1 MRKFYLFFAGAFL
14 ALPMVAQNEPIRN
27 PETDPKEIYLQDFE
41 SDWDAWSTAVVDTIN
56 GLDYFKVGAVSTSS
70 LKIWEDKNYQTGFV
84 HRDTVIE
91 IFNGVKQTGSDT
103 DIANNAFKDDSYT
116 IRTDAEDDITRQKAL
131 DEYGTNGGKKYF
143 QYYATDGSKVGNAS
157 GGLVPE
163 YRRNLFIR
171 LTPGAIEENSSY
183 RITMYLKTTKLK
195 NAEGEKNA
203 TPATFRAEFMRGFF
217 NSEKNFS
224 MGRDVSSSNTF
235 TYSKDDF
242 VDGEWTKITYMSYFL
257 TNEIAEQF
265 CYYNGYYSD
274 WGKAWKWKGDQ
285 VDDAGFDSLCIIRQP
300 NKFFLRVSF
309 RGDSTVYDLD
319 NMSITKSTIGGIQH
333 TGNMLRVDFGY
344 QTNLK
349 DQALAA
355 KARTNVPAVELPGQ
369 FFTVRGFKS
378 STNKWQKIGISTAE
392 YHDDG
397 YLYMWAKPGA
407 GGAQIK
413 FESYDS
419 VLVSFTNPTGV
430 EYDTLSLKYTGTL
443 YPNALDQEWVDAGKK
458 VFDFTNEVST
468 PNPNIATGVYQMKN
482 FPPVMRPNGGPYED
496 GAFGIDPS
504 LNKIT
509 LRMSRKLEIDPEDV
523 NGTGEK
529 AFCQVYKDGV
539 KVETWPATET
549 TDTYTT
555 FTRQASTP
563 LDGDYTFK
571 FIQIK
576 GVGDAKYSD
585 DIILNYHFGTFDKDP
600 KIVVYAQSDWR
611 AHLVDYTFG
620 GSATSRPIPDNI
632 YMHSGHKNDEFLKG
646 EGVVNKDF
654 GDKKGT
660 KLGLYPIKD
669 DTLIIGGTK
678 VPDNCFFYLSSRS
691 SSKTGNL
698 YSIEHLTP
706 GVYAINFKF
715 AGRSSLDYPMLLK
728 FYAKP
733 VGDLANGNSKG
744 FTVVEGVANKTVL
757 EAGRKPAKADMG
769 EGGFD
774 QAWKDGTELLSYKFK
789 VESEGDYV
797 FEWVSTGSNSHY
809 GVAIGNYWITNTGDL
824 SFNPVKKL
832 NETIESVTAKLAS
845 VTENK
850 YKGPDYSALQ
860 AVETAAKGYI
870 DATIAA
876 KKGNLPS
883 AYAAQVKIM
892 EDAINVLQLHMDT
905 VDLFYTAYDTVTKAV
920 AAQAKYQNLEAYTK
934 LNALKTQYATYDC
947 SRYTNK
953 QISDDADILNAGVK
967 NLNDRIKKND
977 GFAQLLDTTKKTL
990 DSVFVVFKKP
1000 QLLGSELFEHDT
1012 LNQAYEA
1019 ALAQK
1024 TGIGAMTDSA
1034 FYALYDGLDGLR
1046 IGYLNAVD
1054 AVQARTRQIRELYAL
1069 AVDTLGYNFG
1079 SEATKDSI
1087 KALVYSLRKRDAELE
1102 NVIRQAAVLQ
1112 IYKKFAAGETFDT
1125 LDVSALVPNYFLGSE
1140 GEIGVTMRKKSSGTM
1155 VVNSSDNNLIFPGWN
1170 LVFGGSSAVCYPGKE
1185 AMTDEREVHPFIGGL
1200 HFEPNTTG
1208 TISNTVTDM
1217 PIAEYFATI
1226 TLDQNNLSNG
1236 YVKVKADSTTEIKGT
1251 KATTSKTYEF
1261 NRVRISLNKK
1271 QKLNDLVFSYSIT
1284 SASGSGHVDVNR
1296 VNLYLTKANAKYNY
1310 TELAT
1315 AQEAKLADL
1324 ITFVAPVAVAAEP
1337 VAVQYY
1343 NLNGVRVLAP
1353 EAGKVVIKRTIL
1365 SNGKSVSEKI
1375 LVK

>member
-1 MRKFYLFFAGAFL
+1 MFFAGAFL

-41 SDWDAWSTAVVDTIN
+41 DDWDDWSTAVVDTIN
-56 GLDYFKVGAVSTSS
+56 GLDYFLNGAVSTSNA
-70 LKIWEDKNYQTGFV
+70 KIWEDKKFQEGFI

-91 IFNGVKQTGSDT
+91 IFNGVKKTGSDS
-103 DIANNAFKDDSYT
+103 DIAKGAFDGDTYNIITDSP
-116 IRTDAEDDITRQKAL
+116 EDFSRQQAL
-131 DEYGTNGGKKYF
+131 DQYGTNGGKHYF
-143 QYYATDGSKVGNAS
+143 QYFAGDGSKAGNAS

-183 RITMYLKTTKLK
+183 RITMYLKTTKLT
-195 NAEGEKNA
+195 NGNGEKNS

-224 MGRDVSSSNTF
+224 MGRDASNTF

-242 VDGEWTKITYMSYFL
+242 KDGEWTKITYMSYFL

-274 WGKAWKWKGDQ
+274 WGNAWKWKGAQ

-309 RGDSTVYDLD
+309 RGDSTIYDLD

-333 TGNMLRVDFGY
+333 TGNLIRVDFGY

-369 FFTVRGFKS
+369 FFTVRGYKA

-397 YLYMWAKPGA
+397 YLYMWARPGA
-407 GGAQIK
+407 GGTQIK

-430 EYDTLSLKYTGTL
+430 EYDTLSLKYSGSL
-443 YPNALDQEWVDAGKK
+443 YPNALDEAWVEAGKK
-458 VFDFTNEVST
+458 VFDFTNEIST
-468 PNPNIATGVYQMKN
+468 PNPNIAEGVYQMKN
-482 FPPVMRPNGGPYED
+482 YPPVIRPNGAPYED

-509 LRMSRKLEIDPEDV
+509 LKMSRKLEIDPTDV

-529 AFCQVYKDGV
+529 AFCQVFKDGV
-539 KVETWPATET
+539 KVETWPATES

-576 GVGDAKYSD
+576 GVGDSKYSS
-585 DIILNYHFGTFDKDP
+585 DIVLNYHFGTFDKNP

-611 AHLVDYTFG
+611 AHISDFGFG
-620 GSATSRPIPDNI
+620 GKNTTRPLPDNVYI
-632 YMHSGHKNDEFLKG
+632 HSGSDKFIAG
-646 EGVVNKDF
+646 TGVAKS
-654 GDKKGT
+654 T

-691 SSKTGNL
+691 SSSTGNL

-733 VGDLANGNSKG
+733 DGDLQDGNDKG
-744 FTVVEGVANKTVL
+744 FKKLEEVANKTVL
-757 EAGRKPAKADMG
+757 EPGRKPVKADMG

-774 QAWKDGTELLSYKFK
+774 QAWKDGTELLSYKFTVDTEK
-789 VESEGDYV
+789 DYV

-832 NETIESVTAKLAS
+832 NETIASVTAKLAS

-876 KKGNLPS
+876 NKGHLPS

-905 VDLFYTAYDTVTKAV
+905 VDLFYTAYDTVTKAI
-920 AAQAKYQNLEAYTK
+920 AAQAKYSGLEAYTK
-934 LNALKTQYATYDC
+934 LNALKTQYASYDC

-953 QISDDADILNAGVK
+953 QISDDADILKAGVD
-967 NLNDRIKKND
+967 NLNLRIKKND
-977 GFAQLLDTTKKTL
+977 DFAHLLDTTKTIL

-1012 LNQAYEA
+1012 LNQVYEA
-1019 ALAQK
+1019 SLAQK
-1024 TGIGAMTDSA
+1024 AGIGAMTDSV
-1034 FYALYDGLDGLR
+1034 FYALYDGLNGVRLD
-1046 IGYLNAVD
+1046 YLNAID

-1069 AVDTLGYNFG
+1069 AVDTLGYDFG
-1079 SEATKDSI
+1079 SAATKDSI
-1087 KALVYSLRKRDAELE
+1087 KTLVYGLRKRDAELE

-1112 IYKKFAAGETFDT
+1112 IYKKFAAGVTFDT

-1140 GEIGVTMRKKSSGTM
+1140 GEMGVTMRKKSSGTM
-1155 VVNSSDNNLIFPGWN
+1155 VVSSSDNNLIFPGWN
-1170 LVFGGSSAVCYPGKE
+1170 LVFGGSSATCYPGKV
-1185 AMTDEREVHPFIGGL
+1185 AMTDENEVHPFIGGL
-1200 HFEPNTTG
+1200 HFENNTTG
-1208 TISNTVTDM
+1208 TVSVTATDM
-1217 PIAEYFATI
+1217 PIAEYYATF

-1236 YVKVKADSTTEIKGT
+1236 FMTVKTDSASIEKGGSSY
-1251 KATTSKTYEF
+1251 KSTTSKTYGF
-1261 NRVRISLNKK
+1261 DKVKIGLNKK
-1271 QKLNDLVFSYSIT
+1271 QKVSDMTFSYSIT
-1284 SASGSGHVDVNR
+1284 TASGTGHVDVNR
-1296 VNLYLTKANAKYNY
+1296 VNLYLTKADPKYDY
-1310 TELAT
+1310 AALAT
-1315 AQEAKLADL
+1315 AQEAKLADM

-1337 VAVQYY
+1337 IAVQYY

-1365 SNGKSVSEKI
+1365 SNGKSVAEKI